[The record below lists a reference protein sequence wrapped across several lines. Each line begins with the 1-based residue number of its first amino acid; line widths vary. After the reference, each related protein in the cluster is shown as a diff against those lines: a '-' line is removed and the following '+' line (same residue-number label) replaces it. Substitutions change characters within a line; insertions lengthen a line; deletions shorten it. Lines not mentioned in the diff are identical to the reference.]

1 MKPDASRPLAL
12 TIAMTLILALACN
25 ALPDLGQGADIPTP
39 LPALPTEPPQPT
51 EIPTEPPAEPVQ
63 LDPCSLLSEGD
74 VGTVLGGAVQAQPAM
89 GTGGCTYVLQ
99 SDDPSQM
106 VQVVLSAAQG
116 DEAKAFTVLS
126 MVLLA
131 GFSGDPEMQAKFEA
145 VNNQLPDLTLQETV
159 ARLSELFQGSGV
171 DMVEADGP
179 DGHAVWLVYSI
190 ATYSQGTLILVRD
203 DTYVSLTQIGG
214 DMGAAYDKLGELG
227 NTVFD
232 RLPAAFYVMDEEGT
246 GDFSFSIGG
255 EEAETPTAPPEPTL
269 TPEPTELPT
278 EGCVPVPL
286 TPADGGTL
294 DNGCTNHSDPMTWEF
309 TWSACPASQDYG
321 IYVIGSNATIPAIDD
336 HTAST
341 SYLRE
346 STGYVANQNR
356 SLWRWKVRAM
366 QNGVWGDWSREILFE
381 VEPVNTDCGA
391 GN

>member
-1 MKPDASRPLAL
+1 MKPDTVQHLAL
-12 TIAMTLILALACN
+12 TVALTLVFSSACN
-25 ALPDLGQGADIPTP
+25 APTTLFEP
-39 LPALPTEPPQPT
+39 EATPTARPAPATETTQPAA
-51 EIPTEPPAEPVQ
+51 TEPPAERVQ
-63 LDPCSLLSEGD
+63 LDPCSLLSDQE
-74 VGTVLGGAVQAQPAM
+74 VGAMLGGAVQAQPAM
-89 GTGGCTYVLQ
+89 GTGGCTYMLP

-116 DEAKAFTVLS
+116 DEAKAFTALS
-126 MVLLA
+126 MGLLA

-145 VNNQLPDLTLQETV
+145 VNIQLPDLTLMDTV
-159 ARLSELFQGSGV
+159 TRLAELFQGSGV
-171 DMVEADGP
+171 ELVEADGP
-179 DGHAVWLVYSI
+179 DGHVVWLVYSI

-214 DMGAAYDKLGELG
+214 DMGGAFDKLGELG
-227 NTVFD
+227 NTAFD

-255 EEAETPTAPPEPTL
+255 EEDETPTAPPEPTL
-269 TPEPTELPT
+269 PPEPPT
-278 EGCVPVPL
+278 EGCVPAPL
-286 TPADGGTL
+286 APADGGTM

-321 IYVIGSNATIPAIDD
+321 IYVIGSNATVPVIDD

-341 SYLRE
+341 RYLRE

-366 QNGVWGDWSREILFE
+366 QNGVWGDWSPESLFE
-381 VEPVNTDCGA
+381 VEPLDTDCRTGP
-391 GN
+391 

>member
-1 MKPDASRPLAL
+1 MKPDTVKHLAL
-12 TIAMTLILALACN
+12 TVLLTLVFTSACN
-25 ALPDLGQGADIPTP
+25 APSQLSKAGDTPTAQP
-39 LPALPTEPPQPT
+39 PRATETKQATAT
-51 EIPTEPPAEPVQ
+51 EAAAERLQ
-63 LDPCSLLSEGD
+63 LDPCSLLSDQE
-74 VGTVLGGAVQAQPAM
+74 VGAVLGGAVQAQPAM
-89 GTGGCTYVLQ
+89 GTGGCTYMLP

-106 VQVVLSAAQG
+106 VQVVISAAQG
-116 DEAKAFTVLS
+116 GEAKAFTALS
-126 MVLLA
+126 MGLLA
-131 GFSGDPEMQAKFEA
+131 GFSGDPEMRAKFEA

-159 ARLSELFQGSGV
+159 TRLSELFRGSGV
-171 DMVEADGP
+171 DLVEADGP

-190 ATYSQGTLILVRD
+190 ESYSQGTLILVRD

-214 DMGAAYDKLGELG
+214 DMGAAFDKLGELG

-255 EEAETPTAPPEPTL
+255 EEDETPTAPPEPTL
-269 TPEPTELPT
+269 PPEPPS
-278 EGCVPVPL
+278 EGCVPAPL
-286 TPADGGTL
+286 APANGGTM
-294 DNGCTNHSDPMTWEF
+294 DNGCTNHSDRMTWEF

-321 IYVIGSNATIPAIDD
+321 IYVIGSNATVPAIDD

-366 QNGVWGDWSREILFE
+366 QNGVWGDWSPESLFK
-381 VEPVNTDCGA
+381 VEPVDTDCGA
-391 GN
+391 GS